1 MATSTTTIASSARG
15 SPAPSLQQGEQE
27 QGQDMP
33 RTLSRAETDVLR
45 RCLAF
50 LGFRLLI
57 IEATRNALT
66 RDEKRALA
74 SKESAVSLEDVIRD
88 ASESDEAFAARYPE
102 GVNFKWV
109 DLQQQFKRIPYRVHE
124 VAEMLPDDLKRKLE
138 AAISSFDEA
147 TVEAALRRVGAMC
160 AAPTIDSN
168 LKQQRADLWRPLAPS
183 EVGKIARSLATPRSQ
198 ASTSSARSWSRKSA
212 TMAEK
217 RTIVMNDRMFGEVDA
232 RVFRA
237 TKRIKDELTASV
249 ASCTKTLPKLNLK
262 YESLFLMEFSHYLQ
276 RYCGQREWTRTLH
289 FFTQAPFKDNPA
301 YAVDL
306 CVTNGSGDPYVFN
319 LIFEFKSSGLP
330 LDEVE
335 AMAQLDEYASHA
347 TKALPRRAV
356 GLPFPFGITVTGDTV
371 NVFAYVLTRD
381 HQDLEKI
388 YRIPLLKDAEIEI
401 MPAILDVLLSKER
414 IAYFQA
420 LSRHM
425 DGKSSDNA
433 SDTSDAGDA
442 THQLALLHLGDGD
455 GDGAGDGDGDGD
467 TSDAG
472 DATHQLALLHLGDG
486 DGDGAGDGDGDGDGG
501 SGGADAYACPPLYGV
516 ARKDWPCEESA
527 LAEHRLFVTRFY
539 APQPNVRIFNSRVL
553 KEVPERDADNIL
565 NAWEIAHPS
574 LNVVRVGPMPQ
585 GQCVLDAPYLGKT
598 WVDQRPTRIEQIDE
612 PVEQLL
618 RLLRKGL
625 CHTDTRCE
633 NLTIGP
639 GGRCSFIDFDMTQ
652 DLGTDLPSD
661 LVTDYLERPARV
673 FVHGSFGKREEGD
686 DFESLM
692 FSWARARFTGA
703 SMFSGREFAQQVF
716 CARERVVELLTKERG
731 RLLAEGADDA
741 IVHRVDAAIHRC
753 ERATLF
759 A

>member
-1 MATSTTTIASSARG
+1 MAGFFRVSDKPDWMPSSTLAYSADGSHAS
-15 SPAPSLQQGEQE
+15 SLQQDEKEQ
-27 QGQDMP
+27 QQDEP
-33 RTLSRAETDVLR
+33 RKLNPAETDVLR

-66 RDEKRALA
+66 SDERKALA

-102 GVNFKWV
+102 GVNFKRV
-109 DLQQQFKRIPYRVHE
+109 DLQQQFKRIPYRVHK
-124 VAEMLPDDLKRKLE
+124 VIGMIPDDLKRKLE

-168 LKQQRADLWRPLAPS
+168 LKQQRADLWRPLPPS
-183 EVGKIARSLATPRSQ
+183 VVGKIARDMAAPRSQ
-198 ASTSSARSWSRKSA
+198 ASTSSSRSSSCKFEI
-212 TMAEK
+212 TDEE

-237 TKRIKDELTASV
+237 TKRIKDELTASI
-249 ASCTKTLPKLNLK
+249 ASCTETWPRLDTD
-262 YESLFLMEFSHYLQ
+262 YESLFLTEFSHYLQ

-319 LIFEFKSSGLP
+319 LIFEIKKCGLP
-330 LDEVE
+330 LDELE
-335 AMAQLDEYASHA
+335 AMTQLDECAAHA
-347 TKALPRRAV
+347 MKALPRRVV
-356 GLPFPFGITVTGDTV
+356 GLPFPFGITVTGYTV
-371 NVFAYVLTRD
+371 SVFAYVLTHD
-381 HQDLEKI
+381 DQDLEKI
-388 YRIPLLKDAEIEI
+388 YRIPLLKDAEIET

-425 DGKSSDNA
+425 DGESSDNA
-433 SDTSDAGDA
+433 SDDGDA
-442 THQLALLHLGDGD
+442 THQLAPLHLDD
-455 GDGAGDGDGDGD
+455 
-467 TSDAG
+467 
-472 DATHQLALLHLGDG
+472 
-486 DGDGAGDGDGDGDGG
+486 
-501 SGGADAYACPPLYGV
+501 GADAYACPPLYGV
-516 ARKDWPCEESA
+516 AKKDWPCEDRA
-527 LAEHRLFVTRFY
+527 LAEHRLFVTGFY
-539 APQPNVRIFNSRVL
+539 APLPNVRIFNNRVL

-565 NAWEIAHPS
+565 NAWKTAHPGCD
-574 LNVVRVGPMPQ
+574 VAGTVRVSQ
-585 GQCVLDAPYLGKT
+585 SEHYYFCDTSRRKRVLELPFLGSM

-612 PVEQLL
+612 PVQQLL
-618 RLLRKGL
+618 RLLRAGL
-625 CHTDTRCE
+625 CHTDVRCE

-639 GGRCSFIDFDMTQ
+639 DGRTSIIDFDMCQ
-652 DLGTDLPSD
+652 ELGTDLPSG
-661 LVTDYLERPARV
+661 LITEYLERPARV
-673 FVHGSFGKREEGD
+673 FDRMRRLKREAGD
-686 DFESLM
+686 DFESLIL
-692 FSWARARFTGA
+692 SWARARSTGP

-716 CARERVVELLTKERG
+716 CARERVVGLLTKERG

-741 IVHRVDAAIHRC
+741 IVQRVDAAIHRC

>member
-57 IEATRNALT
+57 IEATSNALT
-66 RDEKRALA
+66 SDEERALA
-74 SKESAVSLEDVIRD
+74 SKESAVSLGDVIRD

-102 GVNFKWV
+102 GVNFKRV
-109 DLQQQFKRIPYRVHE
+109 DLQQQFKRIPYRVHK
-124 VAEMLPDDLKRKLE
+124 VIGMIPDDLQRMLK
-138 AAISSFDEA
+138 AAISSFDEV
-147 TVEAALRRVGAMC
+147 TVEAALEEGSVTC

-198 ASTSSARSWSRKSA
+198 ASTSSSRSWSRKSA

-249 ASCTKTLPKLNLK
+249 ASCTKTWPKLYTDCEGIMQSDFQVNLQV
-262 YESLFLMEFSHYLQ
+262 YIQ
-276 RYCGQREWTRTLH
+276 TRKWPLATPR
-289 FFTQAPFKDNPA
+289 FIVQAPFAHNPEFR
-301 YAVDL
+301 VDL
-306 CVTNGSGDPYVFN
+306 AFIFQDTWTFVFP
-319 LIFEFKSSGLP
+319 LLCEFKRSGLP
-330 LDEVE
+330 LDKVE

-356 GLPFPFGITVTGDTV
+356 GLPFPFGITVTGNTV
-371 NVFAYVLTRD
+371 SVFAYVLTRD

-388 YRIPLLKDAEIEI
+388 YRIPLLKDAKIET
-401 MPAILDVLLSKER
+401 MPAILDVLLSKDR

-425 DGKSSDNA
+425 EGKSSDNA

-442 THQLALLHLGDGD
+442 THQLALLHLDDGD
-455 GDGAGDGDGDGD
+455 GDGAGDGDGDGDGD

-472 DATHQLALLHLGDG
+472 DATHQLALLYLD
-486 DGDGAGDGDGDGDGG
+486 DGDGAGDGD
-501 SGGADAYACPPLYGV
+501 GADAYACPPLYGV
-516 ARKDWPCEESA
+516 AKKDWPCEESA

-565 NAWEIAHPS
+565 RAWKIAHPS
-574 LNVVRVGPMPQ
+574 INVVRVGPMPQ

-625 CHTDTRCE
+625 CHGDVRNE
-633 NLTIGP
+633 NIVIGP
-639 GGRCSFIDFDMTQ
+639 DGRTSIIDFDMTQ
-652 DLGTDLPSD
+652 DLGTDLPSG
-661 LVTDYLERPARV
+661 LITDYLERPARV
-673 FVHGSFGKREEGD
+673 FGRMRRLKREAGD

-692 FSWARARFTGA
+692 FSWARACSTSPDIFGC
-703 SMFSGREFAQQVF
+703 EFAQQVF